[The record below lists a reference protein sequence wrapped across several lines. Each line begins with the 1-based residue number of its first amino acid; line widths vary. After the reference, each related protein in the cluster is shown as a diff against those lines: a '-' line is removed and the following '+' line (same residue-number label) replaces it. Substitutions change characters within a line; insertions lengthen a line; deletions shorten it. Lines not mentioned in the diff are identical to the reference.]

1 MAVSSVLPDYYAVL
15 QVQPDAELEVIEA
28 AYRQLMKKYHP
39 DRAGDDPR
47 RAALHHERAKAINE
61 AFGVLRDFDQRR
73 LYDLRLG
80 VGRVRPRAAQAATP
94 AGPTYSTGASAPPRK
109 APPPQPVVAATPE
122 DFQPALSPW
131 LTPAAGLAAAYY
143 LLPGSYEWEKGS
155 GRELLTVLLVPPLGV
170 GAFALGTGRL
180 AAFIGNSPGA
190 NLLAWGLLALL
201 ALPMWPLLPRLALAA
216 LPTGALATG
225 KAHVVL
231 QQASVPPWL
240 AWGAVSL
247 LSLIFAA
254 RIYVFAVLPTVA
266 ICWFIS
272 RAG

>member
-47 RAALHHERAKAINE
+47 RAQLHHQRAKAINE
-61 AFGVLRDFDQRR
+61 AFGVLRDFEQRR
-73 LYDLRLG
+73 LYDMSTG
-80 VGRVRPRAAQAATP
+80 IGRVRPRAAQAGAT
-94 AGPTYSTGASAPPRK
+94 AGPSQAPANEPRRTP
-109 APPPQPVVAATPE
+109 PPPQPVVVATPE

-131 LTPAAGLAAAYY
+131 LAPVAGLTAAYY

-155 GRELLTVLLVPPLGV
+155 GRELLSVLLVPPIGV
-170 GAFALGTGRL
+170 GAFVLATGRL
-180 AAFIGNSPGA
+180 APLIGDSA
-190 NLLAWGLLALL
+190 AAIMLAWGLLALM
-201 ALPMWPLLPRLALAA
+201 ALPLWPMLPRLALAA
-216 LPTGALATG
+216 LPTGVLATG
-225 KAHVVL
+225 KAQFFL
-231 QQASVPPWL
+231 QQASVPTWL

-247 LSLIFAA
+247 LSLVFAA

-266 ICWFIS
+266 ICWLIS
-272 RAG
+272 RL